1 MSAAVAGLGA
11 GNQGHARGRRS
22 GIAVFEEE
30 FLADIVVP
38 NGRTVGEET
47 RPLIAQAYSDGA
59 MANLLLAVGRPT
71 Q

>member
-1 MSAAVAGLGA
+1 MHEAVE
-11 GNQGHARGRRS
+11 S

-38 NGRTVGEET
+38 NGRTIGEET